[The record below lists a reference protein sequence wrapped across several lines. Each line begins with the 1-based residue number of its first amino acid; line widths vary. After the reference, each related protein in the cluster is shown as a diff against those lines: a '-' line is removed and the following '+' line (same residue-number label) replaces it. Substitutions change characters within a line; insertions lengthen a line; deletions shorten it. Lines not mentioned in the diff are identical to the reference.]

1 MKLSVIIVSYNVKH
15 YLLQCLDS
23 LQKALEGV
31 EAEIYVVDNHSKD
44 GTPDY
49 ISSRCKEI
57 KLIASNH
64 NNGFAKAN
72 NTAIKRA
79 SGKYVLL
86 LNPDTF
92 VGENTIK
99 ECLHFMDTHPQAGG
113 LGVQMLKNNG
123 ERALESRRGLPTPMT
138 SFYKMCGLC
147 AKYPANK
154 RFGKYYMCDM
164 PWDKPERI
172 EVISGA
178 FFMARKSA
186 LSKTG
191 LLDEDFFMYGEDID
205 LSYRLLQENFE
216 NWYLPTQILHYK
228 GESTQK
234 SSFRYVHIFYK
245 AMLIFFR
252 KHYGHLGFWLSIPIN
267 AAIYIKATF
276 ELARMS
282 HHYINKVLGFRGKRK
297 KTTSRYLFI
306 GSAKSLASCRL
317 IAEKKGLEADYIE
330 CDENSNPDGHLA
342 IPHAG
347 NKNNP
352 VYAVYDTS
360 SYKYEKILEIFSRH
374 PQKHVFIGT
383 YNPKYNFIITNKE
396 IIN

>member
-1 MKLSVIIVSYNVKH
+1 MKLSVIIVSYNVKY

-23 LQKALEGV
+23 LQKALDGV
-31 EAEIYVVDNHSKD
+31 DAEIYVVDNHSKD
-44 GTPDY
+44 NTPEFVNNH
-49 ISSRCKEI
+49 CKGI

-72 NTAIKRA
+72 NMAIRHA
-79 SGKYVLL
+79 SGEYVLL

-92 VGENTIK
+92 VGESTIK
-99 ECLHFMDTHPQAGG
+99 DCLEFMDTNQQAGG

-147 AKYPANK
+147 AKYPTNK
-154 RFGKYYMCDM
+154 RFGKYYMCGM
-164 PWDKPERI
+164 PWNKPGRI

-178 FFMARKSA
+178 FFMARRSA
-186 LSKTG
+186 LAKTG

-205 LSYRLLQENFE
+205 LSYRLLKEGFE
-216 NWYLPTQILHYK
+216 NWYLPAKILHYK

-234 SSFRYVHIFYK
+234 SSFRYVHVFYE

-267 AAIYIKATF
+267 TAIYIKATL
-276 ELARMS
+276 ELVRMS
-282 HHYINKVLGFRGKRK
+282 HHYISKALGFMGKRQ
-297 KTTSRYLFI
+297 KTTPHYLFL
-306 GSAKSLASCRL
+306 GSAASLASCRS
-317 IAEKKGLEADYIE
+317 IAKKKGLEADYIE
-330 CDENSNPDGHLA
+330 CDENSNPDGHLNA
-342 IPHAG
+342 SHEG
-347 NKNNP
+347 SKTNP

-360 SYKYEKILEIFSRH
+360 SFKYETVLDIFSRH
-374 PQKHVFIGT
+374 PCKHVFIGT

>member
-49 ISSRCKEI
+49 ISSRCKGI

-138 SFYKMCGLC
+138 SFY
-147 AKYPANK
+147 
-154 RFGKYYMCDM
+154 
-164 PWDKPERI
+164 
-172 EVISGA
+172 
-178 FFMARKSA
+178 
-186 LSKTG
+186 
-191 LLDEDFFMYGEDID
+191 
-205 LSYRLLQENFE
+205 
-216 NWYLPTQILHYK
+216 
-228 GESTQK
+228 
-234 SSFRYVHIFYK
+234 
-245 AMLIFFR
+245 
-252 KHYGHLGFWLSIPIN
+252 
-267 AAIYIKATF
+267 
-276 ELARMS
+276 
-282 HHYINKVLGFRGKRK
+282 
-297 KTTSRYLFI
+297 
-306 GSAKSLASCRL
+306 
-317 IAEKKGLEADYIE
+317 
-330 CDENSNPDGHLA
+330 
-342 IPHAG
+342 
-347 NKNNP
+347 
-352 VYAVYDTS
+352 
-360 SYKYEKILEIFSRH
+360 
-374 PQKHVFIGT
+374 
-383 YNPKYNFIITNKE
+383 
-396 IIN
+396 

>member
-49 ISSRCKEI
+49 ISSRCKGI

-123 ERALESRRGLPTPMT
+123 ALPLKVDDEGYNVNMFGVGGTESEVNGFYIFGGGSGSVIIDKEDVVFLKEGLESAGFKVNQTLYNFFLENKANPSVSWWQSNQNILSQAKMYSDTAVVTISRFNGEKNASLPNGKRTENTRRAKRAYTT
-138 SFYKMCGLC
+138 AC
-147 AKYPANK
+147 AKAVATAAPA
-154 RFGKYYMCDM
+154 
-164 PWDKPERI
+164 
-172 EVISGA
+172 
-178 FFMARKSA
+178 
-186 LSKTG
+186 T
-191 LLDEDFFMYGEDID
+191 
-205 LSYRLLQENFE
+205 
-216 NWYLPTQILHYK
+216 
-228 GESTQK
+228 
-234 SSFRYVHIFYK
+234 
-245 AMLIFFR
+245 
-252 KHYGHLGFWLSIPIN
+252 
-267 AAIYIKATF
+267 
-276 ELARMS
+276 
-282 HHYINKVLGFRGKRK
+282 
-297 KTTSRYLFI
+297 
-306 GSAKSLASCRL
+306 
-317 IAEKKGLEADYIE
+317 
-330 CDENSNPDGHLA
+330 
-342 IPHAG
+342 PHAG
-347 NKNNP
+347 KGP
-352 VYAVYDTS
+352 T
-360 SYKYEKILEIFSRH
+360 
-374 PQKHVFIGT
+374 P
-383 YNPKYNFIITNKE
+383 
-396 IIN
+396 